1 MAEPQIRDFQ
11 TTRARA
17 ATAQLLGNPEVR
29 RLPASAGGDVEAQ
42 RHRRHSSASPSQR
55 LAQGAAAASTSG
67 LSAGRASIETLHR
80 RPTRHN
86 TVRQY
91 SHSPSRPQTW
101 EEPGAEPGIDTQR
114 EDAVLRFRHL
124 QTECQ
129 ITVVDFSEDRIE
141 QHELD
146 NRAFLDFLAR
156 PRPDWVAC
164 RWMNVNGISFDIIR
178 ALQKEKNLH
187 RLAIEDLMQSRSRTK
202 ADWYSDHAFSEYEPV
217 GVPLSASLD
226 LC

>member
-1 MAEPQIRDFQ
+1 MAEPRVRDFQ
-11 TTRARA
+11 TRSRA
-17 ATAQLLGNPEVR
+17 ATAQAQSTPDP
-29 RLPASAGGDVEAQ
+29 RLFTGSTGDVEAQ
-42 RHRRHSSASPSQR
+42 RHRRYSSVSPPTRSRQD
-55 LAQGAAAASTSG
+55 GSASTSG
-67 LSAGRASIETLHR
+67 LSGITGRVSVETLRR

-91 SHSPSRPQTW
+91 STSPTRRQALW
-101 EEPGAEPGIDTQR
+101 EEPGAEPGIDTQK
-114 EDAVLRFRHL
+114 EDAVLRFQHL
-124 QTECQ
+124 QAECQ

-164 RWMNVNGISFDIIR
+164 RWINVNGISFDVIR

-187 RLAIEDLMQSRSRTK
+187 RLAIEDLMQPRSRTK
-202 ADWYSDHAFSEYEPV
+202 ADWYSDHAFSKPM
-217 GVPLSASLD
+217 D
-226 LC
+226 LWDRH